1 VHAGKISGVAIC
13 GGNTISVGWD
23 DTARVVPFGGA
34 VVTAGVPLSGQPV
47 GIAASPFG
55 ALAAVATLNGIQIF
69 NGAEIVAEL
78 GGISYQP
85 SSIAMLNQEE
95 IAVGATDN
103 KIYIY
108 TLDGR
113 TLALRREVTGHLG
126 PVTALAYSPNGEL
139 LAAGDNTRAVNVW
152 QRSDWTARVQG
163 VWVYH
168 TTRIT
173 ALAWS
178 PSGQFVA
185 SGSVDEQI
193 IVWNLETPRQK
204 GLALPFAHKDG
215 VTGVTFL
222 DEDHLISCGNDHC
235 VCTWN
240 LSAGEERK

>member
-1 VHAGKISGVAIC
+1 MHAGKISGVAIC

-126 PVTALAYSPNGEL
+126 PVCMRSCHSPMYLMCRTYQCVSNGANGTCAL
-139 LAAGDNTRAVNVW
+139 GDCLGIFAERRT
-152 QRSDWTARVQG
+152 
-163 VWVYH
+163 
-168 TTRIT
+168 
-173 ALAWS
+173 
-178 PSGQFVA
+178 PSG
-185 SGSVDEQI
+185 G
-193 IVWNLETPRQK
+193 R
-204 GLALPFAHKDG
+204 
-215 VTGVTFL
+215 
-222 DEDHLISCGNDHC
+222 
-235 VCTWN
+235 
-240 LSAGEERK
+240 